1 MAYSFLA
8 AVKAADAAAVEA
20 DAAAVGVDAAD
31 VVEGV
36 PAVDALDS
44 GASGFSSH
52 PEVIIQRPLAFKA
65 LVMSSFHD
73 S

>member
-20 DAAAVGVDAAD
+20 DAAAV
-31 VVEGV
+31 VEGV

-52 PEVIIQRPLAFKA
+52 LEVIIQRPLAFKA

>member
-36 PAVDALDS
+36 PAVDALNFE
-44 GASGFSSH
+44 ASDFFSH
-52 PEVIIQRPLAFKA
+52 LEMIIQRPLTFKA
-65 LVMSSFHD
+65 LVMFFFHD